1 MLIRSQIRCQTFLKT
16 KIVSLKE
23 KLKQLFTITVYKIKL
38 KFTLEGYT
46 VYKIKLKL
54 YVLIM
59 GYIHNYF
66 FAKLVVI
73 ENEG

>member
-1 MLIRSQIRCQTFLKT
+1 M
-16 KIVSLKE
+16 
-23 KLKQLFTITVYKIKL
+23 
-38 KFTLEGYT
+38 FTLEGYT

-54 YVLIM
+54 YILIM
-59 GYIHNYF
+59 VYIHNYF

>member
-23 KLKQLFTITVYKIKL
+23 KLKHL
-38 KFTLEGYT
+38 FTLEGYT

-54 YVLIM
+54 YILIM

>member
-1 MLIRSQIRCQTFLKT
+1 M
-16 KIVSLKE
+16 
-23 KLKQLFTITVYKIKL
+23 
-38 KFTLEGYT
+38 FTLEGYA

>member
-23 KLKQLFTITVYKIKL
+23 KLKQLFT
-38 KFTLEGYT
+38 LEGYT

-54 YVLIM
+54 YILIM

>member
-23 KLKQLFTITVYKIKL
+23 KLKQL
-38 KFTLEGYT
+38 FTLEGYT

-73 ENEG
+73 ENEE